1 MRESNC
7 FMCSGGEFQ
16 SLGAEHLMAC
26 DVLVFVS
33 YLEEEYTYCQ
43 SKCICLKK
51 AVYIFIPTFKC
62 IFTVFVEMCSSNC
75 SQDMCSFLLSVVQ
88 STCGGKMIVI
98 T

>member
-1 MRESNC
+1 
-7 FMCSGGEFQ
+7 MCSGGEFQ

-43 SKCICLKK
+43 SKCIYLKK

-62 IFTVFVEMCSSNC
+62 VPATVAKICAVFFSLWFRAPVVE
-75 SQDMCSFLLSVVQ
+75 
-88 STCGGKMIVI
+88 K
-98 T
+98 